1 MVKVIRKNIT
11 PQVAT
16 NLLDNL
22 YERQR
27 AVKPQVVKRYAE
39 AMRNDQW
46 LTTGDTI
53 KLSEDGKVMDGQHRL
68 RAVVE
73 SGYTLENAII
83 IQGVDEDAFN
93 VMDQGRPRTFAD
105 WLTSDGVGKTSNA
118 LAAAINAT
126 IRYKYGSKFTVG
138 GGVKPNIQL
147 LIRTYRDEN
156 VERWVARGVELGRAF
171 SFPSAPLIAF
181 LYVAELSQAANVEEF
196 AEALLKGEGLAATH
210 PAYLARQALIK
221 RMSLAPGK
229 RLPADTYMTELIWCW
244 NAFAEEREVDKI
256 RIRKGEDVTMLDPHG
271 HVYEW
276 QTEDDETEEA
286 EPETVES

>member
-1 MVKVIRKNIT
+1 MVKVTRKNIT
-11 PQVAT
+11 PQVAE

-39 AMRNDQW
+39 AMRNGEW

-68 RAVVE
+68 RAIVE
-73 SGYTLENAII
+73 SGFTLEGAII

-105 WLTSDGVGKTSNA
+105 WLTSDGVGKTANA
-118 LAAAINAT
+118 LAAAVNAT
-126 IRYKYGSKFTVG
+126 FRYKYNSKFTVG
-138 GGVKPNIQL
+138 GGVKPGINL
-147 LIRTYRDEN
+147 LIQTYRDEN
-156 VERWVARGVELGRAF
+156 IERWVTRGIELGRTF

-229 RLPADTYMTELIWCW
+229 RLPADTYMTELVWCW

-256 RIRKGEDVTMLDPHG
+256 RIRKGEEVTVLDPHG

-276 QTEDDETEEA
+276 QHEDDEP
-286 EPETVES
+286 EPEEQTEG